1 MRKQLQEFRDNLICK
16 VWENNRA
23 IISMEDLSEIFDMS
37 IPQIY
42 RVIKKGREAQTSKNN
57 K

>member
-16 VWENNRA
+16 VWEKNRA

-42 RVIKKGREAQTSKNN
+42 RVIKKGREAQTSKN
-57 K
+57 KK